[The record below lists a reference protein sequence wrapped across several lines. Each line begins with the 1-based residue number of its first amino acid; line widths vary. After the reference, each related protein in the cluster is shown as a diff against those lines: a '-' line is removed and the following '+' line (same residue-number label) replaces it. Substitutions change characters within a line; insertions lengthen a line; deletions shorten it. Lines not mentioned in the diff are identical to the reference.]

1 MKQKRQTREFAAAN
15 ESFSAVTPVTER
27 VNAIRVSKQTRR
39 RGFTL
44 IEVLLVLAI
53 LGVIAAMVV
62 PQLLGRQKQ
71 AMIDQTKLSIKSL
84 ENTLEFYAK
93 DHDGEFATS
102 AEGLEVLLHQPNNDD
117 KWHGPYLKDVK
128 TVPLDAW
135 GKPFHYEYPGQH
147 HPQGTAPDI
156 TSNGPDKVQGTN
168 DDINN
173 W

>member
-1 MKQKRQTREFAAAN
+1 MKLRMKRQVRNNT
-15 ESFSAVTPVTER
+15 
-27 VNAIRVSKQTRR
+27 R

-62 PQLLGRQKQ
+62 PQLLGKQKQ
-71 AMIDQTKLSIKSL
+71 ALIDQTKLSIKSL
-84 ENTLEFYAK
+84 ENVLEHYGLH
-93 DHDGEFATS
+93 HDGEFPTTG
-102 AEGLEVLLHQPNNDD
+102 EGLEVLINQPGNDD

-135 GKPFHYEYPGQH
+135 GKPFHYEHPGQH

-156 TSNGPDKVQGTN
+156 SSGGPDKVIGTN